1 MDDCAL
7 AGRRSLGLP
16 TPTSLSAG
24 GWAPGVRQAPLSA
37 SQPPDRT
44 ASRPA
49 TCPPKHTPPPSAGVL
64 APDSPRTMRARI
76 WGGGPSREGAAVETD
91 ESGAQNDSR
100 GRTDTARGLGRRPI
114 KPEPRSC
121 AASPGRGS
129 RESEHETTRG
139 SHRPPSDHATRWDI
153 AGSAQR
159 RRLATPTGFL
169 ASIRLDL
176 YKRIAEKLLKVATFN
191 IRYSPLT
198 ANNTVS
204 TQGSLNGTGEASWA
218 RRVPLIVDQ
227 IKWEA
232 PDIEVLEHQYIDL
245 KDQLIPSQ
253 YASVGVGRN
262 DGVTR
267 GEYVPLFWKTDRF
280 KALSVN
286 YFWLSDKPDLPG
298 SRGWDAAEPRM
309 VTLLTLQP
317 RATGQSQD
325 DPSNLPFFVMNT
337 HFDNAGVKARTES
350 AKLILK
356 KANELTAAKGQPV
369 LLMGDLNSPR
379 EETAYQVLTGK
390 AADQPAH
397 RATDQFFKDCG
408 AEVGRPFGAH
418 NATFTGFQ
426 HDPEDAMKID
436 YIMTMSAPPNLWQA
450 VKYGVIPNQ
459 FQNESIASDH
469 RMVSAVIQIV

>member
-1 MDDCAL
+1 M
-7 AGRRSLGLP
+7 
-16 TPTSLSAG
+16 
-24 GWAPGVRQAPLSA
+24 VQ
-37 SQPPDRT
+37 
-44 ASRPA
+44 
-49 TCPPKHTPPPSAGVL
+49 
-64 APDSPRTMRARI
+64 
-76 WGGGPSREGAAVETD
+76 
-91 ESGAQNDSR
+91 
-100 GRTDTARGLGRRPI
+100 
-114 KPEPRSC
+114 
-121 AASPGRGS
+121 
-129 RESEHETTRG
+129 
-139 SHRPPSDHATRWDI
+139 
-153 AGSAQR
+153 
-159 RRLATPTGFL
+159 
-169 ASIRLDL
+169 
-176 YKRIAEKLLKVATFN
+176 IAEKLLKVATFN

-198 ANNTVS
+198 ANNT
-204 TQGSLNGTGEASWA
+204 ASWA

-232 PDIEVLEHQYIDL
+232 PDIVALQEVLEHQYIDL

-286 YFWLSDKPDLPG
+286 YFWLSDKPDVPG